1 MEIARKLNLR
11 FMVRTGFLLYFI
23 YLCAKLWM
31 FYLWAVG
38 EGAYVDRPEAV
49 AGLIPVGAY
58 MSFFLWL
65 KTGFFD
71 VVAPAG
77 IVIIIGALAT
87 SFLFKRGFCG
97 WICPVGAVWHG
108 FGWLGRRLQG
118 RTLRPPRWLDL
129 VLRALRYVIAIAAF
143 GFVGMV
149 SVAEAISF
157 QQIPYYAVSDIKILS
172 LLVRITPLYFA
183 VAALVGVASML
194 LGNVWC
200 RYLCPLGG
208 LYGAIGVASP
218 CTVVRDEDICIACGK
233 CTEVCH
239 AAVKVDEL
247 RSVHAPECDGC
258 LDCVVECP
266 APGALEPRVL
276 GKWAMPV
283 WLWPVLVV
291 GLWLAIYGVA
301 KLTGHWDTAVPADLF
316 RIYVNAMGI

>member
-1 MEIARKLNLR
+1 MTTAKKLNLR
-11 FMVRTGFLLYFI
+11 FVVRTGFLFYFI

-77 IVIIIGALAT
+77 IIIIVGALAT

-118 RTLRPPRWLDL
+118 RTPRLPRGLDL
-129 VLRALRYVIAIAAF
+129 VLRGVRYLIAAA
-143 GFVGMV
+143 VLTWIAMV
-149 SVAEAISF
+149 PVAEAISF

-172 LLVRITPLYFA
+172 LLVRLGPIYLA
-183 VAALVGVASML
+183 VAGLIAVSSML
-194 LGNVWC
+194 LGNTWC

-208 LYGAIGVASP
+208 LYGAIGAASP
-218 CTVVRDEDICIACGK
+218 CTVVRDAEKCIDCGK
-233 CTEVCH
+233 CTEICH
-239 AAVKVDEL
+239 AGVKVDTL
-247 RSVHAPECDGC
+247 VSVHAPECDGC
-258 LDCVVECP
+258 QDCVIECP
-266 APGALEPRVL
+266 APGALEPRIF
-276 GKWAMPV
+276 GRWAMPV

-291 GLWLAIYGVA
+291 GVWIAIYA
-301 KLTGHWDTAVPADLF
+301 AAELTGHWDTAVPPELF
-316 RIYVNAMGI
+316 KAYILNLGI